1 MKKRILSFV
10 LVCCMMLTL
19 VPTAAFAVESK
30 SAKSAIDI
38 WDGSIANGFASG
50 NGTKDDPY
58 IIETAAQLAFLSTI
72 EMGQYYRYYG
82 KYYKL
87 INDIYLNDV
96 AGWENWDQHA
106 PSNVWSPIGSF
117 KGHFNGF
124 FDGDGHVISG
134 VYINSSEDYQGLFAG
149 ICHGGIKNLG
159 IVDSY
164 IKGNDYVGG
173 LAGQKRS
180 NSSFDKIE
188 IENCYFLGNIFG
200 NSNVGGI
207 VGYNYEID
215 SAMIENCQNFGSING
230 VSNVGGIA
238 GLECCYNNGPVTGT
252 SFVGGI
258 VGYNTCS
265 YAASSYIRY
274 CYNTGTVKGNASVG
288 GIAGSNQ
295 STSITLATV
304 WVENCY
310 NIGTVNGNYY
320 TGGIIGYNRSAKG
333 SSSSC
338 GAYLKNSYNVGTVY
352 GKYYNA
358 GGVVGYNSD
367 GTAFINNCYYLR
379 DCAADGYGVEQ
390 GGVGCNSSG
399 SMAEDKNGVTTKL
412 LDEEMQKQES
422 FAGFDFDTVWGM
434 PSEGTY
440 QYPTLISNPHFEQ
453 SQQDDAYCY
462 VVVLDIITHQPI
474 NGVRIAEAMNNNMVS
489 YTASD
494 GKALICDAKVK
505 FSTTLPL
512 RFTKSGYKD
521 FMCYYKDLE
530 VSDVYSHWPTN
541 YIYMV
546 PDGEELTEDIKKQI
560 YIGEHVNF
568 INNKYESLAKLN
580 GFYNTVWQ
588 YEDGKRLWAC
598 YLWDIIGDFGEVV
611 TLKFDD
617 LTISADYYDLFIS
630 DLILT
635 LSNNELDDR
644 LMTKAFN
651 SYEKTYGLVTNN
663 IITTLIEVVEKDELL
678 QKEIT
683 ELIDGNSTTNKTW
696 QEVLADVKLLGK
708 DLDKLLSGK
717 EYEMDAATK
726 IIYKKFFEKVLQDDS
741 IYSSLFEGA
750 CAANTIS
757 SLYTD
762 ALDFA
767 TDIADSYILAK
778 SCGEVN
784 QELFNIL
791 FATADEM
798 SSINSQYS
806 TWFRRDLYQ
815 YYNIAISESAL
826 MLYLIK
832 ESSLDL
838 ATLIYNRSIN
848 DVTKNIAYKFISEKL
863 GMTIPTLKILVATY
877 NGTYKFINLL
887 LRTNGISEQYYL
899 MNYIAPVE
907 KALSKVVNNY
917 GETLTFAQ
925 TYNNAENLDLAYNML
940 RYTNK
945 YLYECA
951 YNFGTLT
958 NNLEDLK
965 YATYY
970 KNMWNLTMCHTPV
983 ISDRSK
989 YISIQCPVDIYI
1001 YDSDENV
1008 VLAIVNEEVI
1018 AYNDA
1023 SITIMNCDGKKSIM
1037 YPADADYSVRIV
1049 SRNDGTMDYY
1059 VVETEGID
1067 SVRDVEFYDL
1077 PLSKGKVYTGNIPH
1091 EFGVGKEEYALQT
1104 TDGSVLCDYDSSDS
1118 TECNING
1125 HSYGEWIMEVEPS
1138 INAAGLKKHSCS
1150 VCGKTEKASIQPLKA
1165 SIVIKT
1171 NPQDLSIVEESTGN
1185 SLSVEA
1191 ETTSEEELLY
1201 QWYTCDDGD
1210 GNNPQALDGETH
1222 NIFYLPSYT
1231 LPADLDSNS
1240 YYYFCEVSTATI
1252 DAVETNVAC
1261 VTVTKAGGEDSHVHN
1276 WATEWSSDSTQHWH
1290 ICLTQEDPC
1299 GERKDVGE
1307 HVYDNDSDDTCNI
1320 CGYLRTVV
1328 PPIRN
1333 NTITFDA
1340 NGGTVTP
1347 ANVVTNN
1354 DGRLPVLPA
1363 PARNGYIFNGWYTSA
1378 NAGTKITTN
1387 TVFEADTTV
1396 YAQWSIQN
1404 IPGSGSSGGSGASGY
1419 GITIP
1424 KIDNGSISVS
1434 PKSAKKGDTV
1444 TITVKPDVGYELDSL
1459 TVTDKNGDAVKLT
1472 KKSDTQYTF
1481 VMPDSKV
1488 NMEASFVK
1496 IIDSSESLPFTD
1508 VAASAY
1514 YYDAVKWAAA
1524 EGITGGTTAT
1534 TFSPN
1539 APCTRAQIV
1548 TFLWRAAGSPAP
1560 HGNVTGFEDV
1570 AENAYYADAVLWAAE
1585 QGITGGIGNGK
1596 FSPDATCTRSQS
1608 VTFLYRAAGSPAV
1621 SSSAA
1626 FCDVTADNYYANAV
1640 AWAAQNGVTG
1650 GIGEG
1655 LFGPANDCTRAQIV
1669 TFLYRWLV
1677 K

>member
-72 EMGQYYRYYG
+72 EMGQSGQYYG
-82 KYYKL
+82 KYYRL
-87 INDIYLNDV
+87 VNDIYLNDV
-96 AGWENWDQHA
+96 PGWENWDQQA

-124 FDGDGHVISG
+124 FDGEGHVISG

-180 NSSFDKIE
+180 HSSFDKIE
-188 IENCYFLGNIFG
+188 IENCYFAGNVFG

-238 GLECCYNNGPVTGT
+238 GYNLGFSTGRIECCYNNGPVTGT

-274 CYNTGTVKGNASVG
+274 CYNAGTVKGNASVG

-338 GAYLKNSYNVGTVY
+338 GAYLKNSYNVGTVH

-379 DCAADGYGVEQ
+379 GCAVDGYDVEQ

-399 SMAEDKNGVTTKL
+399 SVAEDKNGVTTKL

-440 QYPTLISNPHFEQ
+440 QYPMLRNNGFKSETDSDGEFNSILYRASFLQRESEPVVQSINHSIREATPCKEMIVPLQESGFQDAIAAWKAFDLIS
-453 SQQDDAYCY
+453 SSVDD
-462 VVVLDIITHQPI
+462 ITALYDFA
-474 NGVRIAEAMNNNMVS
+474 AEPKDLYSAVILNALEASVS
-489 YTASD
+489 Y
-494 GKALICDAKVK
+494 
-505 FSTTLPL
+505 
-512 RFTKSGYKD
+512 
-521 FMCYYKDLE
+521 
-530 VSDVYSHWPTN
+530 DV
-541 YIYMV
+541 
-546 PDGEELTEDIKKQI
+546 
-560 YIGEHVNF
+560 IGSE
-568 INNKYESLAKLN
+568 
-580 GFYNTVWQ
+580 
-588 YEDGKRLWAC
+588 YEDGIKDCKEFVSEVKSLMEAEFGI
-598 YLWDIIGDFGEVV
+598 DIRDDRDFKNMTDEQKKELAEYTEKWFKNTQPDLCSLDKVFSNLSKALNVVGKIEDFFERIVSCAIVANTNESMKEV
-611 TLKFDD
+611 LRQAYQDSKLSGNINLQLALLDCIEIID
-617 LTISADYYDLFIS
+617 SSADEILLKIIS
-630 DLILT
+630 DEFCVIGTDAAEYLIKKLLWEQVT
-635 LSNNELDDR
+635 KNLYALHPAAAIFQAAYKTGKFVSNLLFSTDDTYEQYLKMLAITDIEL
-644 LMTKAFN
+644 
-651 SYEKTYGLVTNN
+651 
-663 IITTLIEVVEKDELL
+663 
-678 QKEIT
+678 
-683 ELIDGNSTTNKTW
+683 LIDGTHNKLKTKYLT
-696 QEVLADVKLLGK
+696 QQDVMSASAYLSALNLVFTLRDNDCTRAYGFVDVLDQTLVNEIAKLFGKDTYSELKDYLRIRQVNYATIHEAALTAWINWLDLDYPDSGLYEHYSYLFDQSEQRMATREFVAACPVNVYVYNEANQMVASVVDGRISCNDDIMLALLGDTK
-708 DLDKLLSGK
+708 IVRLYDGQNYRIEYVGTDSG
-717 EYEMDAATK
+717 EMD
-726 IIYKKFFEKVLQDDS
+726 V
-741 IYSSLFEGA
+741 
-750 CAANTIS
+750 TIS
-757 SLYTD
+757 E
-762 ALDFA
+762 FG
-767 TDIADSYILAK
+767 K
-778 SCGEVN
+778 SGECIRTVN
-784 QELFNIL
+784 
-791 FATADEM
+791 
-798 SSINSQYS
+798 
-806 TWFRRDLYQ
+806 
-815 YYNIAISESAL
+815 YYNVDLEDGSSYEINIDEQISESAPYEL
-826 MLYLIK
+826 RDTLTDTIVDYDYDSLLADDAMHTVTVHSGSLLRNGEVFLSTEAAPNETLELNAYVPDGYRFIRW
-832 ESSLDL
+832 ESSNGMEIFANADL
-838 ATLIYNRSIN
+838 QSTTFTMPDENTVVKALIEPI
-848 DVTKNIAYKFISEKL
+848 
-863 GMTIPTLKILVATY
+863 
-877 NGTYKFINLL
+877 
-887 LRTNGISEQYYL
+887 
-899 MNYIAPVE
+899 YIPVE
-907 KALSKVVNNY
+907 
-917 GETLTFAQ
+917 
-925 TYNNAENLDLAYNML
+925 
-940 RYTNK
+940 
-945 YLYECA
+945 
-951 YNFGTLT
+951 
-958 NNLEDLK
+958 
-965 YATYY
+965 
-970 KNMWNLTMCHTPV
+970 P
-983 ISDRSK
+983 
-989 YISIQCPVDIYI
+989 
-1001 YDSDENV
+1001 
-1008 VLAIVNEEVI
+1008 
-1018 AYNDA
+1018 
-1023 SITIMNCDGKKSIM
+1023 
-1037 YPADADYSVRIV
+1037 SVRIK
-1049 SRNDGTMDYY
+1049 SHPQDIS
-1059 VVETEGID
+1059 VVEG
-1067 SVRDVEFYDL
+1067 
-1077 PLSKGKVYTGNIPH
+1077 
-1091 EFGVGKEEYALQT
+1091 
-1104 TDGSVLCDYDSSDS
+1104 
-1118 TECNING
+1118 
-1125 HSYGEWIMEVEPS
+1125 
-1138 INAAGLKKHSCS
+1138 
-1150 VCGKTEKASIQPLKA
+1150 
-1165 SIVIKT
+1165 
-1171 NPQDLSIVEESTGN
+1171 STGN
-1185 SLSVEA
+1185 SLTVEA

-1210 GNNPQALDGETH
+1210 GSNPQALDGETH

-1231 LPADLDSNS
+1231 LPADLDSNT

-1252 DAVETNVAC
+1252 DAVETNVAS
-1261 VTVTKAGGEDSHVHN
+1261 VTVTKVGGEDTHIHN

-1290 ICLTQEDPC
+1290 VCLTQEDPC

-1328 PPIRN
+1328 PPILN
-1333 NTITFDA
+1333 YTITFDA

-1347 ANVVTNN
+1347 ANVVTNT

-1419 GITIP
+1419 SITIP
-1424 KIDNGSISVS
+1424 KIDNGSFSVS

-1459 TVTDKNGDAVKLT
+1459 TVTDKNSDSVKLT

-1481 VMPDSKV
+1481 VMPASKV